1 MSKKEILDLSDFLN
15 SNIPEN
21 LYHYTTI
28 QGFQGIIDN
37 SEIWMSSLFYLND
50 KSEYKLGVEL
60 LKKHLNIYKN
70 GFSVLKATKYF
81 VEALESA
88 IQYIES
94 NKSIFIL
101 SLTANNNLLSQWRGY
116 TNNGIGINLG
126 FKKDFFKNNKLNIFK
141 CIYDI
146 EVQDKMISHLVT
158 ESIFLFVGICHEQ
171 GIFENQDKYE
181 LKEFDKAVT
190 IAGNGFMNRG
200 VLACSLIKNS
210 HFVEEDEW
218 RVVYSKKELETNFLN
233 RGLYLKPFIKFPI
246 KNLESII
253 SEINVGPN
261 PEQILCEISIKAFL
275 KKHKLINSKISC
287 CEIPYRN

>member
-1 MSKKEILDLSDFLN
+1 MSKKTLDLSNYLN
-15 SNIPEN
+15 SDIPEN

-28 QGFQGIIDN
+28 QGFQGIIES
-37 SEIWMSSLFYLND
+37 SEIWMSNLFYLND

-94 NKSIFIL
+94 NESIFIL
-101 SLTANNNLLSQWRGY
+101 SLTANSNLLSQWRGY
-116 TNNGIGINLG
+116 TNNGIGINIG
-126 FKKDFFKNNKLNIFK
+126 FKKDFFKKNQFNIYK
-141 CIYDI
+141 CIYD
-146 EVQDKMISHLVT
+146 VDAQDKMISHLVT
-158 ESIFLFVGICHEQ
+158 ESIFMFVGVCHTQ
-171 GIFENQDKYE
+171 GIFENQDKFE

-190 IAGNGFMNRG
+190 IVGNIFMDRAI
-200 VLACSLIKNS
+200 LACSLIKNS

-218 RVVYSKKELETNFLN
+218 RVVYSNKELDINFLN
-233 RGLYLKPFIKFPI
+233 RSLYLKPYVKFPI
-246 KNLESII
+246 ENIGSII
-253 SEINVGPN
+253 SEINIGPN

-275 KKHKLINSKISC
+275 KKHIINNCKIIC
-287 CEIPYRN
+287 CDIPYRN